1 MKEKYNIYG
10 TSRFHRDT
18 FYYIVSYNASEYE
31 AIIIGK
37 KYFNSVNSALLLLF
51 NNKSVF
57 FLFF

>member
-18 FYYIVSYNASEYE
+18 FYHIVSYNVSEHE

-37 KYFNSVNSALLLLF
+37 KYLNFLL
-51 NNKSVF
+51 
-57 FLFF
+57 